1 MASKRMIASDIF
13 DDDFVGELNFFGRLV
28 WIGMIVTCA
37 DDQGRMLDSSPLIRS
52 KCFPFDKNI
61 TDDKGDEVLA
71 KAARDGK
78 IIRYESAGRRI
89 LQIVHWWEYQQPA
102 WASPSKYQ
110 PPAGW
115 VDRVRCHVAGNKIE
129 TLNWDKVGGF
139 EDGYLEAHSSVLRSQ
154 LRNGIDEG
162 EVESEFEE
170 ELNISSNSSKPEK
183 PVETGSEFFDE
194 TQIKKLNVGQ
204 RDFLA
209 KVMEILAPRRFRYF
223 SSVKKLLDL
232 RDKYPDAD
240 LLEAMGWAA
249 GKEMVPGEAVQALAK
264 AMPNWA
270 STKAQITTGKSK
282 GNGNGNGHKPAGEN
296 PLAAELARRKA
307 QREQNGER
315 IGS

>member
-1 MASKRMIASDIF
+1 MASRRMIASDIF
-13 DDDFVGELNFFGRLV
+13 DDDFVGDLNFFGRLV

-71 KAARDGK
+71 KAAKDGK
-78 IIRYESAGRRI
+78 IVRYESAGRRI

-139 EDGYLEAHSSVLRSQ
+139 EEGYLESHGSVLRSQ
-154 LRNGIDEG
+154 LRSSIDEG
-162 EVESEFEE
+162 EVESEIEE
-170 ELNISSNSSKPEK
+170 ELSIISSSKPEK

-194 TQIKKLNVGQ
+194 TQIPKLKDDQRIFLGQ
-204 RDFLA
+204 
-209 KVMEILAPRRFRYF
+209 VMDLIAPKRFKYYR
-223 SSVKKLLDL
+223 SIKKLLDL
-232 RDKYPDAD
+232 REKYPDGE
-240 LLEAMGWAA
+240 LLEAMNWAI
-249 GKEMVPGEAVQALAK
+249 GKEMVPGEAVQAVVR
-264 AMPNWA
+264 AMPNWMA
-270 STKAQITTGKSK
+270 TKAQIKTGPPGKT
-282 GNGNGNGHKPAGEN
+282 NGNGNGHKPASEN
-296 PLAAELARRKA
+296 PLAAELRRRMEA
-307 QREQNGER
+307 QQNGY
-315 IGS
+315 